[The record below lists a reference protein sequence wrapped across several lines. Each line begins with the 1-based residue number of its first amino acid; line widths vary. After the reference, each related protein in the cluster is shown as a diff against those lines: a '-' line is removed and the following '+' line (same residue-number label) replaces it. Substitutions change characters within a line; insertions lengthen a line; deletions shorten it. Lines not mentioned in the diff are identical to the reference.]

1 MKRPFA
7 HCCTI
12 LACTTF
18 LLASFPEATHAES
31 EASDILLPRASR
43 TFSGDL
49 DAMRKRRMVRV
60 LVSYSRTDFFVDAGR
75 PRGFE
80 CELFLEYEKFLN
92 TGVSR
97 RDFQMNVVFVPV
109 PFDQLVPSLVQGKG
123 DVAAAGLT
131 VTPQREKLAGF
142 TDPYLTGVD
151 EIVVTSKNAKPVKT
165 LWDLSGRKVHVP
177 KGSSYVL
184 HLQRLNQELAKRG
197 RKPIRIFLAG
207 RNLETED
214 LLELVNAGIFE
225 LTVSDRHIAELWSS
239 VFTNMVLR
247 RDLKVHAGGRIAWAV
262 RKNNPQLLASLNAFV
277 SKNKKGTL
285 IGNILFKR
293 YYENA
298 KWVRNPLTAAERK
311 KLEQYRSFFQK
322 YGEQYGF
329 DWLLLAAQG
338 YQESRLDQSTRSR
351 SGAIGIMQ
359 LLPSTAKYVGISNIY
374 DPENNIHAG
383 TKYMDYLRKKFFN
396 DPGISPEA
404 KWDFS
409 LAAYNA
415 GPNRVQ
421 RWREK
426 AKASGLD
433 PNRWFY
439 NVERIALQEVGQE
452 TVQYVGNIN
461 KYYIAYRSVYQIVQ
475 ERTKQKPS

>member
-1 MKRPFA
+1 
-7 HCCTI
+7 
-12 LACTTF
+12 
-18 LLASFPEATHAES
+18 
-31 EASDILLPRASR
+31 
-43 TFSGDL
+43 
-49 DAMRKRRMVRV
+49 MVRV
-60 LVSYSRTDFFVDAGR
+60 LVSYSRTNFFVDKGR

-92 TGVSR
+92 TGVSS

-109 PFDQLVPSLVQGKG
+109 PFDQLIPSLVEGKG

-131 VTPQREKLAGF
+131 VTPERQKLVAF

-151 EIVVTSKNAKPVKT
+151 EIVVTAKNAKPIKT
-165 LWDLSGRKVHVP
+165 FQDLGGRKVNVP
-177 KGSSYVL
+177 KGSSYVR
-184 HLQRLNQELAKRG
+184 HLQELNMELAQG
-197 RKPIRIFLAG
+197 GSPQTSITLTG
-207 RNLETED
+207 QNLETED
-214 LLELVNAGIFE
+214 LLELVDAGIFE

-239 VFTNMVLR
+239 VFINMILR
-247 RDLKVHAGGRIAWAV
+247 PDLKVHSGGSIAWAV
-262 RKNNPQLLASLNAFV
+262 RKSNPQLLASLNAFV
-277 SKNKKGTL
+277 KKNKKGTL

-298 KWVRNPLTAAERK
+298 QWVRNPLTDAERR
-311 KLEQYRSFFQK
+311 KLDQYRSFFQK
-322 YGEQYGF
+322 YGDQYGF

-351 SGAIGIMQ
+351 SGAIGVMQ
-359 LLPSTAKYVGISNIY
+359 LLPSTAKYVGISNIN

-426 AKASGLD
+426 AKVSGLD

-461 KYYIAYRSVYQIVQ
+461 KYYIAYRSVYEIMR
-475 ERTKQKPS
+475 ERLEQKPG